1 MSDIDESTAGAAA
14 SAGEE
19 HNQEHEHEHADVPM
33 PPATFEF
40 FVMSLK
46 MQADMA
52 MGLLHFGKPEDRPK
66 PDMRIA
72 RHSIDLLSMIGEKT
86 KGNLTYEEER
96 LLQNTLTE
104 LRFRFVQVTESNP
117 Q

>member
-1 MSDIDESTAGAAA
+1 MSEFDESNSGLE
-14 SAGEE
+14 AGEQQQEE
-19 HNQEHEHEHADVPM
+19 HDVSDLPM

-52 MGLLHFGKPEDRPK
+52 MGLLHFGKPEERPK
-66 PDMRIA
+66 PDMRVA
-72 RHSIDLLSMIGEKT
+72 RHSIDLLAMIGEKT
-86 KGNLTYEEER
+86 KGNVTYEEER

-104 LRFRFVQVTESNP
+104 LRFRFIQVTESKP

>member
-14 SAGEE
+14 SES
-19 HNQEHEHEHADVPM
+19 QEHDPEHEYEQSDVPI

-52 MGLLHFGKPEDRPK
+52 MGLLNFGKPEDRPK
-66 PDMRIA
+66 PDMRVA

-104 LRFRFVQVTESNP
+104 LRFRFVQVTESKP